1 MEQKY
6 TQQNIEQVPKKE
18 PNRFQKRNQI
28 GSKNGTEVSLMCLSA
43 GGNTISTALWIG
55 KIGSHFGTKSR
66 PNSGTISS

>member
-43 GGNTISTALWIG
+43 GGNTISTAL
-55 KIGSHFGTKSR
+55 
-66 PNSGTISS
+66 